1 MINENIPKVD
11 FSGLDIRL
19 AGGNSNL
26 DGRVERRVNG
36 IWGTVCRDKFDM
48 NDAQVVC
55 KMLSSDLSAIQVIS
69 NTNYGPG
76 TGPIFYNQL
85 HCSGSET
92 SIDECSSI
100 TGEQCEHYQD
110 VAIVCSEGQEYHGIC
125 SNGSYNYNFIYLCL
139 DNGTWIPTD
148 NSCGHITN
156 VRLVDGVGLY
166 DGIVEVLV
174 GDTWGTICGSSYWY
188 LSHNNNQGSNVA
200 PMIDQMM
207 CSQPNY
213 SFDDCKYDTVTTC
226 YNKYY
231 SACNVYPL
239 NITGIRLSDGG
250 DPQMGR
256 VELQVEG
263 QWGKICEDAFDVN
276 DAAVFCRMMG
286 LNYSATMRHIYFG
299 KGSGPALMNNVDC
312 AGSEDHINNC
322 SYNSPNL
329 YCDWDEDISLLCT
342 ECGVIDIK
350 KGNIESYNSSTNV
363 LTVDC
368 HSGITIE
375 YICLNNGTWMT
386 NEECP
391 FLQDIR
397 LVDGV
402 GIYDG
407 RVEVLYNGTWGT
419 ICYNNYRT
427 QNTRVICRMLGASR
441 YTESAHAGGIGP
453 IHIENLYC
461 GGNEINLTACVYDD
475 RDECSHS
482 NDLGV
487 TCCLSNIPLNV
498 TGVRLTNGTSKY
510 DGRVEI
516 QENYD
521 YWGTFISNSVPTMLR
536 MRTSERRRR
545 SNILDKRN
553 HCNGPTL
560 NISSVRLVDG
570 DGIYEGRVEIEVN
583 GTYGTICDSLFDLDD
598 AEVICKTYNRSFG
611 AAYYFTG
618 ARFGK
623 GSGPIHIDRLFC
635 GKLDTSLF
643 QCPYHSIGFCD
654 HSRDVSLVCN
664 GRPLNIQDVRLFG
677 GQSEMEGRVEIKSMD
692 IWGTICKD
700 GFDMKEADVICNM
713 IGFP

>member
-1 MINENIPKVD
+1 MRMSGRLALHLLFLAASVHKVYLAQTSAQTEFD

-110 VAIVCSEGQEYHGIC
+110 VAIVCSVCPTADDFYYGDFSNVTMTIEGQEYHGIC

-148 NSCGHITN
+148 NSCGRLNITN

-174 GDTWGTICGSSYWY
+174 GDTWGTICGSSYWSTRLSRGSPGSALSHIVCNAIGGTY

-286 LNYSATMRHIYFG
+286 L
-299 KGSGPALMNNVDC
+299 K
-312 AGSEDHINNC
+312 
-322 SYNSPNL
+322 
-329 YCDWDEDISLLCT
+329 
-342 ECGVIDIK
+342 
-350 KGNIESYNSSTNV
+350 
-363 LTVDC
+363 
-368 HSGITIE
+368 
-375 YICLNNGTWMT
+375 
-386 NEECP
+386 
-391 FLQDIR
+391 
-397 LVDGV
+397 LV
-402 GIYDG
+402 
-407 RVEVLYNGTWGT
+407 
-419 ICYNNYRT
+419 
-427 QNTRVICRMLGASR
+427 
-441 YTESAHAGGIGP
+441 
-453 IHIENLYC
+453 
-461 GGNEINLTACVYDD
+461 
-475 RDECSHS
+475 
-482 NDLGV
+482 
-487 TCCLSNIPLNV
+487 
-498 TGVRLTNGTSKY
+498 
-510 DGRVEI
+510 
-516 QENYD
+516 
-521 YWGTFISNSVPTMLR
+521 
-536 MRTSERRRR
+536 
-545 SNILDKRN
+545 
-553 HCNGPTL
+553 
-560 NISSVRLVDG
+560 
-570 DGIYEGRVEIEVN
+570 
-583 GTYGTICDSLFDLDD
+583 
-598 AEVICKTYNRSFG
+598 
-611 AAYYFTG
+611 
-618 ARFGK
+618 
-623 GSGPIHIDRLFC
+623 
-635 GKLDTSLF
+635 KL
-643 QCPYHSIGFCD
+643 
-654 HSRDVSLVCN
+654 
-664 GRPLNIQDVRLFG
+664 
-677 GQSEMEGRVEIKSMD
+677 
-692 IWGTICKD
+692 
-700 GFDMKEADVICNM
+700 
-713 IGFP
+713 